1 MGGYSTAENG
11 PRGEICMTRN
21 AGGFLSLVILDVR
34 LDRTRDA

>member
-11 PRGEICMTRN
+11 PRGEIYMTRN
-21 AGGFLSLVILDVR
+21 AEGFLSLVILDVR